1 MTLDARL
8 QKELDAYT
16 FMKHQLAL
24 VLTQDKEDRRKGAE
38 VDPHDRRYWSKLVTE
53 QFKRILRL
61 RDRLRTEGGDSR

>member
-8 QKELDAYT
+8 QKELDTYT

-24 VLTQDKEDRRKGAE
+24 VLTQDKEDQLKGAE

-61 RDRLRTEGGDSR
+61 RDRLRKGGASR